1 MSGLSTEEYR
11 ILYNKFCHVGEAIF
25 SQDEDED
32 KSSFAVCF
40 AEIFSHSK
48 HLLDMIEKIA
58 EVNLDLSESDL
69 DQLLGDLVMAKILM
83 YDELRCWMRQLR
95 RPLQNAMDRVEDMME
110 PDEDEQ

>member
-1 MSGLSTEEYR
+1 MSGWSPEEYR
-11 ILYNKFCHVGEAIF
+11 ILYNKFCHIGKAIF
-25 SQDEDED
+25 PQEADKD
-32 KSSFAVCF
+32 KSSFVVCF

-48 HLLDMIEKIA
+48 NLLDVIEKIA

-95 RPLQNAMDRVEDMME
+95 RPLQNAMDRVEDMMP